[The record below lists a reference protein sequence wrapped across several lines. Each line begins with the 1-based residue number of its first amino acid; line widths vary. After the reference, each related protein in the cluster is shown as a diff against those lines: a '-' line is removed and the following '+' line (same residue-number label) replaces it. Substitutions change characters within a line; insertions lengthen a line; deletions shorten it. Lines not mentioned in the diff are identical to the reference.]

1 MYVNCDTAK
10 KYILIINF
18 FARGVADKGKIK
30 KRKRVTLISSPDN
43 VLYYSDSQTASIIES
58 DASQG
63 LCIDHHFDCST
74 LKTKSANRDINEN
87 IYNSSSNCY
96 PVNQTGY
103 WRVFKFFKIRAL
115 LNLLL
120 N

>member
-74 LKTKSANRDINEN
+74 LKPRVQIEISMKIYTTRPPTATLSIRQDIGAF
-87 IYNSSSNCY
+87 SNFSKFARSLICY
-96 PVNQTGY
+96 
-103 WRVFKFFKIRAL
+103 
-115 LNLLL
+115 
-120 N
+120 